1 MKTIEICGKK
11 YEIDCNAFTFVE
23 YKKIFKTGI
32 LKDMQFIQNYLI
44 KQSVLESQLEEK
56 ETNEYKKASQLSE
69 YMISDT
75 DEFISKI
82 TQITW
87 ILIYTKNEKVESYDK
102 WLKSIE
108 RLKIDDDWIV
118 EVTEFAVDCF
128 C

>member
-11 YEIDCNAFTFVE
+11 HEIDCNAFTFVE
-23 YKKIFKTGI
+23 YKRIFKTGI

-44 KQSVLESQLEEK
+44 KQSVVAEQLKEK
-56 ETNEYKKASQLSE
+56 ETDVFNKTSQLSE
-69 YMISDT
+69 YMIVDT

-82 TQITW
+82 TQIAW
-87 ILIYTKNEKVESYDK
+87 ILIYTKNERIESYEQ

-108 RLKIDDDWIV
+108 KFKIDDEWIV

>member
-11 YEIDCNAFTFVE
+11 HEIDCNAFTFVE
-23 YKKIFKTGI
+23 YKRIFKTGI

-44 KQSVLESQLEEK
+44 KQSVLANQLEEK
-56 ETNEYKKASQLSE
+56 GINEYQKAEQISE
-69 YMISDT
+69 YMISET
-75 DEFISKI
+75 DEFICKVA
-82 TQITW
+82 QIAW
-87 ILIYTKNEKVESYDK
+87 ILIYTYNEKIESYEK

-108 RLKIDDDWIV
+108 LKVDDSWIA

>member
-56 ETNEYKKASQLSE
+56 ETNEFKKASQLSE
-69 YMISDT
+69 HMISDT

-87 ILIYTKNEKVESYDK
+87 ILIYTKNEKIESYDK

-118 EVTEFAVDCF
+118 EVTKFAVDCF

>member
-56 ETNEYKKASQLSE
+56 ETNEFKKASQLSE

-87 ILIYTKNEKVESYDK
+87 ILIYTKNEKIESYDE
-102 WLKSIE
+102 WLKSIK

>member
-11 YEIDCNAFTFVE
+11 HEIDCNAFTFVE
-23 YKKIFKTGI
+23 YKRIFKTGI

-44 KQSVLESQLEEK
+44 KQSVVAEQLKEK
-56 ETNEYKKASQLSE
+56 ETDAFNKTSQLSE
-69 YMISDT
+69 YMIVDT

-82 TQITW
+82 TQIAW
-87 ILIYTKNEKVESYDK
+87 ILIYTKNERIESYEQ

-108 RLKIDDDWIV
+108 KFKIDDEWIV